1 MALLLSSTWL
11 SPHPSSQGSTTLL
24 RERVVVQYLST
35 PTLVSKGLES
45 LPLCCDR
52 KKPPFAS
59 LLPPRFGAL
68 RESQIQQSLKPDWGM
83 MLQSPVWWVHLQCP
97 PPPGSSYLAGFPLGM
112 PRCFCFLGKRAG
124 LHCPAQSHSCR
135 GVGACSG
142 LLMTEQQ
149 SVTERTPRAGD
160 LHSSHHLSILLAFL
174 ECISSIGVEVR
185 GGEGLSG

>member
-1 MALLLSSTWL
+1 MIITCWNICSDLFYSFYFGKLEYTEVLPSGVIGLGLGVCVALLLSSTWL

-24 RERVVVQYLST
+24 RERVVVQYLSS

-68 RESQIQQSLKPDWGM
+68 RGSQIQQSLKPDWGM

-97 PPPGSSYLAGFPLGM
+97 PPSQTAVTWLVFLWECLG
-112 PRCFCFLGKRAG
+112 A
-124 LHCPAQSHSCR
+124 
-135 GVGACSG
+135 
-142 LLMTEQQ
+142 
-149 SVTERTPRAGD
+149 SV
-160 LHSSHHLSILLAFL
+160 S
-174 ECISSIGVEVR
+174 
-185 GGEGLSG
+185 